1 MDLNMRYNRLFHAY
15 SVPFGMGPKRMYV
28 RIGDD
33 NLRMGWGF
41 RADIPLTSVSNATLE
56 SDRVVGWGW
65 HGECSVNGSTKGV
78 VRLTIDPPVPA
89 RVFGGHCSAA
99 GAANQ
104 LGRPRGSP
112 DQFSDSPTGERQ

>member
-78 VRLTIDPPVPA
+78 VRLTIDPPVTA
-89 RVFGGHCSAA
+89 RVFGVNVQLRVLLISLEDPAVLLAACTSA
-99 GAANQ
+99 
-104 LGRPRGSP
+104 
-112 DQFSDSPTGERQ
+112 